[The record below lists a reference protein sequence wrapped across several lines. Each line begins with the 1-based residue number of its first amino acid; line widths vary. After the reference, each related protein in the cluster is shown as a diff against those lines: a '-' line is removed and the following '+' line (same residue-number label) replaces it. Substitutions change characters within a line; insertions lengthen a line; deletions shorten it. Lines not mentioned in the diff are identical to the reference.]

1 MGLLVF
7 KMQQLKTRQNLSVVT
22 VFLSVMAFFFIS
34 CKEEVKSTVDLHYDA
49 DKVHSLNTDSVT
61 MLISDSGLIRYKVI
75 AKTWEIFDRAKDPH
89 WFFPDGLYV
98 EQFDTIFSIVATVKA
113 DTAWNFTS
121 KKLWQLKGHVVI
133 RNKLGETFKSEELF
147 WDQRQQKVYSKKY
160 VEVFRPDKMT
170 LHGMGGFE
178 ANQQMTEYR
187 FWNVKDSPITYNE
200 DQEANAD
207 DQNNEEKKE

>member
-49 DKVHSLNTDSVT
+49 DKVPSLNTDSVT

-170 LHGMGGFE
+170 LHGMGGIE
-178 ANQQMTEYR
+178 ANKQMTEYR

>member
-1 MGLLVF
+1 
-7 KMQQLKTRQNLSVVT
+7 MQQLKTRQNLSVVT

-49 DKVHSLNTDSVT
+49 DRVPSLNTDSVT

-121 KKLWQLKGHVVI
+121 KKLWKLKGHVVI

>member
-1 MGLLVF
+1 M
-7 KMQQLKTRQNLSVVT
+7 
-22 VFLSVMAFFFIS
+22 
-34 CKEEVKSTVDLHYDA
+34 
-49 DKVHSLNTDSVT
+49 
-61 MLISDSGLIRYKVI
+61 
-75 AKTWEIFDRAKDPH
+75 
-89 WFFPDGLYV
+89 
-98 EQFDTIFSIVATVKA
+98 
-113 DTAWNFTS
+113 
-121 KKLWQLKGHVVI
+121 I

>member
-1 MGLLVF
+1 
-7 KMQQLKTRQNLSVVT
+7 MQQLKTRQNLSVVT
-22 VFLSVMAFFFIS
+22 VFLSVIAFFFIS

-49 DKVHSLNTDSVT
+49 DKVPSLNTDSVT

>member
-49 DKVHSLNTDSVT
+49 DRVPSLNTDSVT

-121 KKLWQLKGHVVI
+121 KKLWKLKGHVVI

>member
-22 VFLSVMAFFFIS
+22 VLLSVMAFFFIS

-49 DKVHSLNTDSVT
+49 DKVPSLNTDSVT

-121 KKLWQLKGHVVI
+121 KKLWQLRGHVVI
-133 RNKLGETFKSEELF
+133 RNKLGETFSSEELF

-160 VEVFRPDKMT
+160 VEVFRPDKMI
-170 LHGMGGFE
+170 LRGMGGFE

>member
-49 DKVHSLNTDSVT
+49 DKVPSLNTDSVT

-98 EQFDTIFSIVATVKA
+98 EQFDTIFSTVATVKA

>member
-49 DKVHSLNTDSVT
+49 DKVPSLNTDSVT

-170 LHGMGGFE
+170 LHGMGGFA

>member
-1 MGLLVF
+1 
-7 KMQQLKTRQNLSVVT
+7 MQQLKTRQNLSVVT
-22 VFLSVMAFFFIS
+22 VLLSVMAFFFIS

-49 DKVHSLNTDSVT
+49 DKVPSLNTDSVT

-121 KKLWQLKGHVVI
+121 KKLWQLRGHVVI
-133 RNKLGETFKSEELF
+133 RNKLGETFSSEELF

>member
-49 DKVHSLNTDSVT
+49 DKVPSLNTDSVT

-121 KKLWQLKGHVVI
+121 KKLWQLRGHVVI

>member
-7 KMQQLKTRQNLSVVT
+7 KMQQLKTRQNRSVVT

-49 DKVHSLNTDSVT
+49 DKVPSLNTDSVT

-121 KKLWQLKGHVVI
+121 KKLWQLRGHVVI
-133 RNKLGETFKSEELF
+133 RNKLGETFSSEELF

>member
-49 DKVHSLNTDSVT
+49 DKVPSLNTDSVT

-147 WDQRQQKVYSKKY
+147 WDQRQQKVYSNKY

>member
-49 DKVHSLNTDSVT
+49 DKVPSLNTDSVT

>member
-7 KMQQLKTRQNLSVVT
+7 KMQQLKTRQNRSVVT

-49 DKVHSLNTDSVT
+49 DKVPSLNTDSVT

-75 AKTWEIFDRAKDPH
+75 AKTWEIFDRSKDPH

-121 KKLWQLKGHVVI
+121 KKLWQLRGHVVI
-133 RNKLGETFKSEELF
+133 RNKLGETFSSEELF

>member
-22 VFLSVMAFFFIS
+22 VLLSVMAFFFIS

-49 DKVHSLNTDSVT
+49 DKVPSLNTDSVT

-121 KKLWQLKGHVVI
+121 KKLWQLRGHVVI
-133 RNKLGETFKSEELF
+133 RNKLGETFSSEELF

-170 LHGMGGFE
+170 LRGMGGFE

>member
-1 MGLLVF
+1 LGLLVF

-49 DKVHSLNTDSVT
+49 DKVPSLNTDSVT

>member
-7 KMQQLKTRQNLSVVT
+7 KMQQLKTRQKLSVVT

-49 DKVHSLNTDSVT
+49 DKVPSLNTDSVT

>member
-22 VFLSVMAFFFIS
+22 VLLSVMAFFFIS

-49 DKVHSLNTDSVT
+49 DKVPSLNTDSVT

-121 KKLWQLKGHVVI
+121 KKLWQLRGHVVI
-133 RNKLGETFKSEELF
+133 RNKLGETFSSEELF

>member
-1 MGLLVF
+1 
-7 KMQQLKTRQNLSVVT
+7 
-22 VFLSVMAFFFIS
+22 MAFFFIS

-49 DKVHSLNTDSVT
+49 DKVPSLNTDSVT

-121 KKLWQLKGHVVI
+121 KKLWQLRGHVVI
-133 RNKLGETFKSEELF
+133 RNKLGETFSSEELF

-160 VEVFRPDKMT
+160 VEVFRPDKMI
-170 LHGMGGFE
+170 LRGMGGFE

>member
-49 DKVHSLNTDSVT
+49 DKVPSLNTDSVT

-89 WFFPDGLYV
+89 WFFPHGFYF
-98 EQFDTIFSIVATVKA
+98 EQLDTVFNVVATVKS
-113 DTAWNFTS
+113 DSAWNYTS
-121 KKLWQLKGHVVI
+121 RKIWRWKGNVVI
-133 RNKLGETFKSEELF
+133 RNRLNETFKSEELF
-147 WDQRQQKVYSKKY
+147 WDQRQQKVYSNKY

-200 DQEANAD
+200 DQEANVD

>member
-1 MGLLVF
+1 
-7 KMQQLKTRQNLSVVT
+7 MQQLKTRQNLSVVT

-49 DKVHSLNTDSVT
+49 DKVPSLNTDSVT

-200 DQEANAD
+200 DQEVNAD

>member
-1 MGLLVF
+1 
-7 KMQQLKTRQNLSVVT
+7 MQQLKTRQNLSVVT

-49 DKVHSLNTDSVT
+49 DKVPSLNTDSVT

>member
-1 MGLLVF
+1 
-7 KMQQLKTRQNLSVVT
+7 MQQLKTLQNLSVVT

-49 DKVHSLNTDSVT
+49 DKVPSLNTDSVT

>member
-1 MGLLVF
+1 
-7 KMQQLKTRQNLSVVT
+7 MQQLNTRQNLSVVT

-49 DKVHSLNTDSVT
+49 DKVPSLNTDSVT

>member
-22 VFLSVMAFFFIS
+22 VLLSVMAFFFIS
-34 CKEEVKSTVDLHYDA
+34 CKEEVKSTVDLNYDA
-49 DKVHSLNTDSVT
+49 DKVPSLNTDSVT

-121 KKLWQLKGHVVI
+121 KKLWQLRGHVVI
-133 RNKLGETFKSEELF
+133 RNKLGETFSSEELF

-170 LHGMGGFE
+170 LRGMGGFE

>member
-1 MGLLVF
+1 MGLLLF

-49 DKVHSLNTDSVT
+49 DKVPSLNTDSVT

>member
-49 DKVHSLNTDSVT
+49 DKVPSLNTDSVT

-200 DQEANAD
+200 DQEVNAD

>member
-49 DKVHSLNTDSVT
+49 DKVPSLNTDSVT

-121 KKLWQLKGHVVI
+121 KKLWKLKGHVVI

>member
-7 KMQQLKTRQNLSVVT
+7 KMQQLKTLQNLSVVT

-49 DKVHSLNTDSVT
+49 DKVPSLNTDSVT

>member
-1 MGLLVF
+1 
-7 KMQQLKTRQNLSVVT
+7 MQQLKTRQNLSVVT

-49 DKVHSLNTDSVT
+49 DKVPSLNTDSVT

-98 EQFDTIFSIVATVKA
+98 EQFDTIFSTVATVKA

>member
-1 MGLLVF
+1 LGLLLF

-49 DKVHSLNTDSVT
+49 DKVPSLNTDSVT

>member
-1 MGLLVF
+1 
-7 KMQQLKTRQNLSVVT
+7 MQQLKTRQKLSVVT

-49 DKVHSLNTDSVT
+49 DKVPSLNTDSVT

>member
-1 MGLLVF
+1 
-7 KMQQLKTRQNLSVVT
+7 MQQLKTRQNLSVVT
-22 VFLSVMAFFFIS
+22 VFLSVMACFFIS

-49 DKVHSLNTDSVT
+49 DKVPSLNTDSVT

-98 EQFDTIFSIVATVKA
+98 EQSDTIFSIVATVKA